1 MKDYE
6 QIIRDMPAG
15 VDRTVLRI
23 LSFHRGELR
32 LIERTDL
39 LIEVQSQSG
48 MENVDDRQMRDAIHE
63 LRNLGV
69 RVCHNERRAT
79 KPNGKIEIIFG
90 YYLASSE
97 AEYNE
102 FRLKYGSY
110 ARTIW
115 QTIKAMDARHAVVN
129 DDGELEPPKEIAV
142 QQSFL

>member
-15 VDRTVLRI
+15 VERTVLRI

-32 LIERTDL
+32 LIERPDL

-79 KPNGKIEIIFG
+79 KPDGKIEIIFG
-90 YYLASSE
+90 YYLAGSE

>member
-48 MENVDDRQMRDAIHE
+48 MENVDDRQMRDAY
-63 LRNLGV
+63 
-69 RVCHNERRAT
+69 
-79 KPNGKIEIIFG
+79 P
-90 YYLASSE
+90 
-97 AEYNE
+97 
-102 FRLKYGSY
+102 
-110 ARTIW
+110 
-115 QTIKAMDARHAVVN
+115 
-129 DDGELEPPKEIAV
+129 
-142 QQSFL
+142 